1 MKLTAK
7 IISVLQESYKKKSLR
22 KKVNFVK
29 YKKYKINKKDPTKR
43 WFASD
48 WVYGAFFD
56 VL

>member
-1 MKLTAK
+1 
-7 IISVLQESYKKKSLR
+7 LR

-48 WVYGAFFD
+48 WAYGVFLTYCKIPQKE
-56 VL
+56 VKQEYLQ